1 VLCMYHNVGYPKVPS
16 SSVYHSLSPIMTS
29 YSVPMVRSVQHLSV
43 NTFLVRFRRGP

>member
-1 VLCMYHNVGYPKVPS
+1 MLCMYHNVGYLIPS

-43 NTFLVRFRRGP
+43 DTFLVRFRRGP